1 MKKKDVVSWAL
12 LAALL
17 VTGCPNDGG
26 NGGGGATIRGDEL
39 ELFGEVWLEKQSPI
53 NRSISYER
61 FNGTVDIDD
70 NGLGGIGAITNGMF
84 QYSIGVPE
92 TLYPATFFEDV
103 FGELGSYGD
112 YDDVEFSDST
122 VQGTFFYLFYSVDSA
137 SNYVQ
142 GLLFR
147 RSRTYKE
154 ASNASATETLDHV
167 GYAYVDRDLTITGI
181 GKTIGGATTKS
192 FNLALKK
199 GWNAIHWKGTYTHE
213 STGGMI
219 VKEQWSL
226 GDPSSLKWVL
236 RDGLD

>member
-1 MKKKDVVSWAL
+1 MRKKDVVSWGL

-92 TLYPATFFEDV
+92 TLYPATWSEYQ
-103 FGELGSYGD
+103 FGEFGIFGEY
-112 YDDVEFSDST
+112 DVEFSAADA
-122 VQGTFFYLFYSVDSA
+122 QIAFFYFFDTEDSNGYGYSLFMR
-137 SNYVQ
+137 N
-142 GLLFR
+142 
-147 RSRTYKE
+147 RTYTPT
-154 ASNASATETLDHV
+154 TETLDHAGFV
-167 GYAYVDRDLTITGI
+167 YVDRDLTITGI
-181 GKTIGGATTKS
+181 GKTTGNATTKN
-192 FNLALKK
+192 FNLALVK
-199 GWNAIHWKGTYTHE
+199 GWNAIHWKGQATHT
-213 STGGMI
+213 STGRMTR
-219 VKEQWSL
+219 VTEQWSL
-226 GDPSSLKWVL
+226 VGPSSLKWVL